1 MKLLSLLLITS
12 LCASAA
18 QAPPPQNTGSTDAE
32 NQELNRALEEAG
44 ASPVDFI
51 RALENHLQK
60 YPNSARRLEIERGLV
75 RGSIDAKDYRRIE
88 LYGERVLVS
97 DPDDAVIL
105 EPVAQA
111 ELKTR
116 TPDGARRALP
126 HAEHLEALLT
136 VSAKEAREKPEGG
149 RQGTMHIIETDVH
162 LASAILLDA
171 RAQGILG
178 NKPKAIELARRSFD
192 VSPSAEGAREAGYWY
207 NETGDAA
214 NAVNW
219 LALAFTIGD
228 PRVTDADRARDRER
242 MGEIYRQWKGSE
254 AGLGDIV
261 LAAWDRGR
269 EVVAQHRLELKQYDP
284 NIQASDPMDY
294 TLTGVD
300 GSKLKLASLRG
311 KVIVMDFW
319 ATWCGPC
326 RVQHPLYDKVMEGF
340 RGRGDVVFLFVDTDE
355 DRSLVPTFLSANK
368 WTNKAYYEDGLSIL
382 LRVSSIPTTLVFD
395 GRGELASRMT
405 GFDPDRFVAML
416 TERIN
421 DALKGVTGAGAQPGS
436 PMGPASPAAKPAT

>member
-1 MKLLSLLLITS
+1 MKLLPFLLFTS

-18 QAPPPQNTGSTDAE
+18 QAPSAQNSGAADAE

-44 ASPVDFI
+44 SSPVDFI
-51 RALENHLQK
+51 RALENHLRK
-60 YPNSARRLEIERGLV
+60 YPNTARRLEIERGLV

-88 LYGERVLVS
+88 LYGERVLAH
-97 DPDDAVIL
+97 DPDDTTTL
-105 EPVAQA
+105 EQTANA
-111 ELKTR
+111 ELKSR
-116 TPDGARRALP
+116 TPDEARKALP
-126 HAEHLEALLT
+126 HAQHLEALL
-136 VSAKEAREKPEGG
+136 AINARQAREKPEGG
-149 RQGTMHIIETDVH
+149 PQGTMRIIETDVH
-162 LASAILLDA
+162 LATAILFEA

-178 NKPKAIELARRSFD
+178 NPAKAMELSRRSFD
-192 VSPSAEGAREAGYWY
+192 VSPSADAAREAGYWY
-207 NETGDAA
+207 DQTSDPA

-242 MGEIYRQWKGSE
+242 LGEIYRKWKGAE

-261 LAAWDRGR
+261 LAAWDRSR

-284 NIQASDPMDY
+284 NMQASDPMDF
-294 TLTGVD
+294 TITGVD

-326 RVQHPLYDKVMEGF
+326 RVQHPLYDKVMEQF
-340 RGRGDVVFLFVDTDE
+340 RDRGDVVFLSVDTDE
-355 DRSLVPTFLSANK
+355 DRSIVPTFLSANK

-395 GRGELASRMT
+395 GRGELSSRMT

-416 TERIN
+416 TDRIN
-421 DALKGVTGAGAQPGS
+421 DALKAGHGS
-436 PMGPASPAAKPAT
+436 

>member
-1 MKLLSLLLITS
+1 MKLLSLFLFTS

-18 QAPPPQNTGSTDAE
+18 QGPSPQNTGATDAE

-60 YPNSARRLEIERGLV
+60 YPNSPRRVEIERGLV
-75 RGSIDAKDYRRIE
+75 RGSIDAKDYHRIE
-88 LYGERVLVS
+88 LYGERVLVH
-97 DPDDAVIL
+97 DPDDPVVLEAV
-105 EPVAQA
+105 AGA
-111 ELKTR
+111 ELKAR
-116 TPDGARRALP
+116 TQDGARRALP
-126 HAEHLEALLT
+126 HAEHLEAILT
-136 VSAKEAREKPEGG
+136 VSAKVAREKPEGG
-149 RQGTMHIIETDVH
+149 RQGSLHIIETDVH
-162 LASAILLDA
+162 LATAILFEA

-178 NKPKAIELARRSFD
+178 NPAKAIELARRSFD
-192 VSPSAEGAREAGYWY
+192 VSPSAEAARETGFWY
-207 NETGDAA
+207 NETGKAA
-214 NAVNW
+214 DAVNW
-219 LALAFTIGD
+219 LAMAFSIGD

-242 MGEIYRQWKGSE
+242 MGEIYRRWKGSE
-254 AGLGDIV
+254 AGLGDLV

-269 EVVAQHRLELKQYDP
+269 EVVAQHRLELRQYDP
-284 NIQASDPMDY
+284 NIQASDPLDF

-300 GSKLKLASLRG
+300 GSKLKLGSLRG

-340 RGRGDVVFLFVDTDE
+340 RGRDDVVFLSVDTDE
-355 DRSLVPTFLSANK
+355 DRSIVPTFLSANK

-382 LRVSSIPTTLVFD
+382 LRVSSIPTTVVFD
-395 GRGELASRMT
+395 PRGEIASRMT

-421 DALKGVTGAGAQPGS
+421 NALKTGHGS
-436 PMGPASPAAKPAT
+436 

>member
-1 MKLLSLLLITS
+1 MKLSFLLSLVS
-12 LCASAA
+12 LCLFAA
-18 QAPPPQNTGSTDAE
+18 QSPAPANSGSTDAE

-60 YPNSARRLEIERGLV
+60 YPNTPRRLEIERGLV
-75 RGSIDAKDYRRIE
+75 RGSIDAKDYRRTE
-88 LYGERVLVS
+88 LYGERVLAHDAD
-97 DPDDAVIL
+97 DPVVLEAV
-105 EPVAQA
+105 AGA
-111 ELKTR
+111 ELKSR
-116 TPDGARRALP
+116 TPDEARKALP

-136 VSAKEAREKPEGG
+136 VNARQAREKPQDGP
-149 RQGTMHIIETDVH
+149 QGTMHIIETDVH
-162 LASAILLDA
+162 LATAILYEA

-178 NKPKAIELARRSFD
+178 NPAKAIELSRRSFD
-192 VSPSAEGAREAGYWY
+192 VSPSAEAAREAGFWY
-207 NETGDAA
+207 NQTDDPA

-219 LALAFTIGD
+219 LAMAFTIGD

-242 MGEIYRQWKGSE
+242 MGEIYRKWKGTE

-269 EVVAQHRLELKQYDP
+269 EVVAQHRLELRQYYP
-284 NIQASDPMDY
+284 NMQASDPMDF

-326 RVQHPLYDKVMEGF
+326 RVQHPLYDKVMEEF
-340 RGRGDVVFLFVDTDE
+340 RGRSEVVFLSVDTDE

-368 WTNKAYYEDGLSIL
+368 WTNQAYYEDGLSIL

-416 TERIN
+416 TDRIN
-421 DALKGVTGAGAQPGS
+421 DALKTGHGS
-436 PMGPASPAAKPAT
+436 

>member
-1 MKLLSLLLITS
+1 MKLLPFLVFTF
-12 LCASAA
+12 LCAGAA
-18 QAPPPQNTGSTDAE
+18 QSPPPRNAVAGDAAE

-44 ASPVDFI
+44 SSPVDFI

-60 YPNSARRLEIERGLV
+60 YPNTARRLEIERGLV

-88 LYGERVLVS
+88 LYGERVLAH
-97 DPDDAVIL
+97 DRDDTAIL
-105 EPVAQA
+105 EPVASA
-111 ELKTR
+111 ELKSR
-116 TPDGARRALP
+116 TPDEARKALP

-136 VSAKEAREKPEGG
+136 VSARQAREKPLQGP
-149 RQGTMHIIETDVH
+149 QGTVHIIETDVH
-162 LASAILLDA
+162 LSTAILLEA

-178 NKPKAIELARRSFD
+178 NPARAIELARRSFD
-192 VSPSAEGAREAGYWY
+192 VSPSAEAAREAGFWY
-207 NETGDAA
+207 NQSGDPA
-214 NAVNW
+214 NAVVW
-219 LALAFTIGD
+219 LAMAFTIGD

-242 MGEIYRQWKGSE
+242 LGEIYRKWKGTE

-269 EVVAQHRLELKQYDP
+269 EAVAQHRLELRQYDP
-284 NIQASDPMDY
+284 NMQASDPMDF

-340 RGRGDVVFLFVDTDE
+340 RGRSDVVFLSVDTDE
-355 DRSLVPTFLSANK
+355 DRSLVPTFLSANR
-368 WTNKAYYEDGLSIL
+368 WTNQAYYEDGLSIL

-395 GRGELASRMT
+395 GRGELSSRMT

-421 DALKGVTGAGAQPGS
+421 DALKAGGATASQ
-436 PMGPASPAAKPAT
+436 PASPRPSS